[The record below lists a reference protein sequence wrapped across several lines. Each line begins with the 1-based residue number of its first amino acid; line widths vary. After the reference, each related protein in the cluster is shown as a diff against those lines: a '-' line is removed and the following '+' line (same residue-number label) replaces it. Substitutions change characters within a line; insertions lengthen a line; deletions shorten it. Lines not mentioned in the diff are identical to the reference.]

1 MLYIVPTPIGNLKDM
16 TFRAIEVLN
25 SVDMIACEDTRT
37 SKALLNHYDIK
48 NRLVSHHKFNEK
60 GSAKELIRLLK
71 EGMDIALISD
81 AGTPGISDP
90 GEYLKNL
97 CIEEGISYS
106 VLPGANAIIPAYIMS
121 SMEGGSF
128 MYVGFVER
136 EQKKKFFSKYISI
149 FCPMIFYE
157 SPNRL
162 ADTLGI
168 MLEVFGNRR
177 VSVIREISKLHEEKY
192 HANLEEAILYFSEN
206 QPKGEIVIVLEGASK
221 EVNEMSLEDVLD
233 IAVRRFEDGE
243 RIKDISKDLSKQ
255 YKIDRQII
263 YRRLS
268 EL

>member
-60 GSAKELIRLLK
+60 SSAKELIRFLK

-90 GEYLKNL
+90 GECLKNL
-97 CIEEGISYS
+97 CIEEGIAYS
-106 VLPGANAIIPAYIMS
+106 VLPGANAIIPAYVMS

-128 MYVGFVER
+128 LYAGFVER
-136 EQKKKFFSKYISI
+136 EHKKKFFSKYVNI
-149 FCPMIFYE
+149 FCPIIFYE
-157 SPNRL
+157 SANRL
-162 ADTLGI
+162 SDTLKI

-192 HANLEEAILYFSEN
+192 HASLEEAMVHFDEN
-206 QPKGEIVIVLEGASK
+206 QARGEIVLVLEGAKEESK
-221 EVNEMSLEDVLD
+221 ETSLEDIFD
-233 IAVRRFEDGE
+233 IAVQRLEQGE

-263 YRRLS
+263 YKKLS
-268 EL
+268 AL